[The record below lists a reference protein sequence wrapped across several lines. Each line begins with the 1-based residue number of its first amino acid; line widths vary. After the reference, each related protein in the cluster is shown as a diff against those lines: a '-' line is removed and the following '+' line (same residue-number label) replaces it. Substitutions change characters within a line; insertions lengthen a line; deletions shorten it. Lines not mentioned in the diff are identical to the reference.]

1 MEKRS
6 ITSEDYLKLID
17 EYTIYNGYTTLTDIS
32 NYLNITRQSAY
43 DEINLLIKSNIVEKK
58 GKGQYVLT
66 EEGEREANIFLRK
79 HRIAEI
85 ILYNCL
91 DMPWNEIDDE
101 AMGIEHG
108 ITEKIEE
115 SVYGKYNCSKCPHGN
130 PIPDK
135 NGNVTEPDDIQYKDL
150 QNNNKYIVSRIV
162 FENKDILNFLGKYNI
177 IPGKTVEKIDGK
189 LIFDKIIIPEYI
201 SRAMRYFY

>member
-115 SVYGKYNCSKCPHGN
+115 SVYSKYNCSKCPHGN